1 MLSLVKKKSDLE
13 IVSSFTSATKIFLE
27 RSQNTDDS
35 NNTTYVSL
43 MTQQKHQALK
53 REKDSLGR
61 DISIC
66 LYFYSNLTF
75 WTFLLEMLYG
85 KLGIQRKL

>member
-1 MLSLVKKKSDLE
+1 MLSLAKKKSDLE

-53 REKDSLGR
+53 REKDSLGG
-61 DISIC
+61 DI
-66 LYFYSNLTF
+66 LTYMF
-75 WTFLLEMLYG
+75 VFL
-85 KLGIQRKL
+85 